1 MKYFKSILSVS
12 VVLFAS
18 LLSACSDNGSSAE
31 YVFDASVVCPAEGTN
46 AYGDSNRGTF
56 TDARDGHVYK
66 YTTIGNRVWMA
77 ENLNY
82 DDGAGGSSCAVK
94 DDCSSKGRFYGLA
107 KSLGVCPEGWHLPSN
122 DEWFELFNNI
132 GGVDSAGLRL
142 KATAGWTPLN
152 PGQLSN
158 GTDDCGFTL
167 LPTPTV
173 VVSSKGYGS
182 NVYDGYETQLWAT
195 DVALIEAGN
204 SLHKGLMTF
213 IPRRKIFRDFCF
225 CGLVISV
232 CGACIRLACGCWV
245 RR

>member
-1 MKYFKSILSVS
+1 MANMRYQTIFFACATVLTLSLV
-12 VVLFAS
+12 
-18 LLSACSDNGSSAE
+18 ACSDNGSSAE
-31 YVFDASVVCPAEGTN
+31 YVFDASVVCPVEGTN
-46 AYGDSNRGTF
+46 AYGESNRGTF

-66 YTTIGNRVWMA
+66 YT
-77 ENLNY
+77 
-82 DDGAGGSSCAVK
+82 SCAVK

-107 KSLGVCPEGWHLPSN
+107 KSLGACPEGWHLPSN
-122 DEWFELFNNI
+122 DEWFELFNNV

-195 DVALIEAGN
+195 DVALIEALLNGRP
-204 SLHKGLMTF
+204 LREDDTMTGVLF
-213 IPRRKIFRDFCF
+213 ETQNLGVRTSRYY
-225 CGLVISV
+225 
-232 CGACIRLACGCWV
+232 GAAIRCIRD
-245 RR
+245 

>member
-31 YVFDASVVCPAEGTN
+31 YVFDASVVCPLEGTN
-46 AYGDSNRGTF
+46 AYGESNRGTF
-56 TDARDGHVYK
+56 VDARDGKTYK
-66 YTTIGNRVWMA
+66 YTTIGGRVWMA

-82 DDGAGGSSCAVK
+82 DDGEGGSSCVVK
-94 DDCSSKGRFYGLA
+94 DDCFSKGRSYGIA
-107 KSLGVCPEGWHLPSN
+107 KSLGACPAGWHLPSN
-122 DEWFELFNNI
+122 DEWFELFNNV

-195 DVALIEAGN
+195 DVALIEALLNGR
-204 SLHKGLMTF
+204 SLREDDTMTGVLF
-213 IPRRKIFRDFCF
+213 ETQNLGVRTSRYY
-225 CGLVISV
+225 
-232 CGACIRLACGCWV
+232 GAAIRCIRD
-245 RR
+245 

>member
-1 MKYFKSILSVS
+1 MKFQRIVLLYIVA
-12 VVLFAS
+12 LFAS

-107 KSLGVCPEGWHLPSN
+107 KSLGACPEGWHLPSN
-122 DEWFELFNNI
+122 DEWFELFNNV

-195 DVALIEAGN
+195 DVALIEALLNGR
-204 SLHKGLMTF
+204 SLREDDTMTGVLF
-213 IPRRKIFRDFCF
+213 ETQNLGVRTSRYY
-225 CGLVISV
+225 
-232 CGACIRLACGCWV
+232 GAAIRCIRD
-245 RR
+245 